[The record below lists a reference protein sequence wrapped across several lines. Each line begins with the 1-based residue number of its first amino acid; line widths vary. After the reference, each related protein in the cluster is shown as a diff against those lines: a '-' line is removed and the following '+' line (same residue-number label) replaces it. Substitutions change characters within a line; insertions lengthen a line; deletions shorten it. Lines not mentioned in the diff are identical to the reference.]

1 MLPPPQLLR
10 PVPWSCPLPLVP
22 ARLTLACSS
31 AVEDARV
38 RSRCLPRRAMR
49 SHRMNMKCSPH
60 ALRVLPD
67 CRYEGM
73 KKVIAFT
80 QGSETTPT
88 QGATCGS
95 IAGAVSAAATCPLD
109 VVKTRMMLGAKT
121 KSGEPY
127 AGRGTWNSL
136 QTIVKEEG
144 ALALFAGIG
153 PRVGW
158 ITIGGFV
165 FFGAYE
171 KAQEVLW
178 KTGVWGEKPKFAM

>member
-1 MLPPPQLLR
+1 
-10 PVPWSCPLPLVP
+10 
-22 ARLTLACSS
+22 
-31 AVEDARV
+31 
-38 RSRCLPRRAMR
+38 
-49 SHRMNMKCSPH
+49 
-60 ALRVLPD
+60 
-67 CRYEGM
+67 M
-73 KKVIAFT
+73 KKAWAFA
-80 QGSETTPT
+80 QGSETTPS

-95 IAGAVSAAATCPLD
+95 IAGAISAAATCPLD

-136 QTIVKEEG
+136 TTIVKEDG

-158 ITIGGFV
+158 ITLGGFV

-171 KAQEVLW
+171 KAQEMLW
-178 KTGVWGEKPKFAM
+178 KTGAWGKKPKFAM